1 MLRVDIG
8 FSRYLALSLL
18 LGYGI
23 SFAVVLY
30 LTAVSHLAWALLAA
44 VLGFDAVQQFQ
55 RHVALTHAKS
65 IHQVRYQS
73 ANQWQLFTA
82 SQVYSVQLL
91 AESYC
96 SPWLMVLRFA
106 AEPSGQWVVIL
117 LPDAAE
123 PAQLRQLRVILSQ
136 TDLFTSTPES
146 NLS

>member
-106 AEPSGQWVVIL
+106 TASSGRWVVIV
-117 LPDAAE
+117 LPDTAD
-123 PAQLRQLRVILSQ
+123 PARLCQLRVILTQ
-136 TDLFTSTPES
+136 TNLFTSNQES
-146 NLS
+146 LNS